1 MASWK
6 KILIEGDAV
15 VNNLATA
22 DLTQSS
28 SSRIYDLNGN
38 TNILGF
44 KDGVIRMVDASLEAE
59 FQFDSHNRLFT
70 LFNENAIRFKDGDNS
85 HYIDLK
91 PKSEVSASYTITLPG
106 AAPGSANRILEA
118 NATGDLSWIDTPSGG
133 GSVSIDNY
141 AENRV
146 LTAGDSD
153 GNIDGESNLT
163 FDGNHLT
170 AANRVFVG
178 SFLSLT
184 TNNNAIRGVDDGG
197 TSRELIKCDGSGNTH
212 VGNTAKKTLLSG
224 SSVDAGTLSLS
235 CGTFLATD
243 ITAQN
248 TGLSSAGDHGHGSV
262 VTYFGIDSG
271 AVTTAGRV
279 YYYDGSSWEYA
290 ASNVEAGNKAFLGMA
305 LGSTEDAGF
314 LLKGYVNTGTTLTA
328 AQQCFLGTQAQ
339 ITNTSPGQGQFKRV
353 MGHSVTTSVMYFNP
367 EATYLEI
374 GS

>member
-1 MASWK
+1 MATWK
-6 KILIEGDAV
+6 KILVDGD
-15 VNNLATA
+15 NTNLGNTN
-22 DLTQSS
+22 LTQTS
-28 SSRIYDLNGN
+28 SSRIYNLHGN

-44 KDGVIRMVDASLEAE
+44 QDGIVRMVDASLGAE

-70 LFNENAIRFKDGDNS
+70 LFNENAIRFNDANNS

-91 PKSEVSASYTITLPG
+91 PKSEVGTSYTITLPG
-106 AAPGSANRILEA
+106 SPPGSANRILES
-118 NATGDLSWIDTPSGG
+118 NSSGVLSWIDTPSGS
-133 GSVSIDNY
+133 GSISIDSY
-141 AENRV
+141 AEDRV

-153 GNIDGESNLT
+153 GNIDGEANMT
-163 FDGNHLT
+163 FNGNQLSITGRIVCTDLIVLDTNNKALRGRADGNE
-170 AANRVFVG
+170 V
-178 SFLSLT
+178 
-184 TNNNAIRGVDDGG
+184 
-197 TSRELIKCDGSGNTH
+197 RELIKCDGSGNTH
-212 VGNTAKKTLLSG
+212 VGNADEKTLLSG
-224 SSVDAGTLSLS
+224 SSVDAGTLNLS

-248 TGLSSAGDHGHGSV
+248 TGLNSAGDHGHGSM
-262 VTYFGIDSG
+262 VTYFGVDSG
-271 AVTTAGRV
+271 AGTTAGRV
-279 YYYDGSSWEYA
+279 YYYDGSSWEFA

-328 AQQCFLGTQAQ
+328 AQQCFLATNAS
-339 ITNTSPGQGQFKRV
+339 ITNTSPSTGQFKRV

>member
-6 KILIEGDAV
+6 KILVEGDAV
-15 VNNLATA
+15 ASNLATA
-22 DLTQSS
+22 DLTQTS

-44 KDGVIRMVDASLEAE
+44 KDGVIRMVDASMGAE

-70 LFNENAIRFKDGDNS
+70 LFNENAIRFNDADNS

-106 AAPGSANRILEA
+106 SAPGSANRILEA

-290 ASNVEAGNKAFLGMA
+290 VSNVEAGNKAFLGMA

>member
-1 MASWK
+1 VASWK
-6 KILIEGDAV
+6 KILLEGDAV
-15 VNNLATA
+15 TVNLGSGN
-22 DLTQSS
+22 LTQAGSP
-28 SSRIYDLNGN
+28 RTYDLNGDSSRLGLKGGIVQFASSSN
-38 TNILGF
+38 T
-44 KDGVIRMVDASLEAE
+44 VSY
-59 FQFDSHNRLFT
+59 QFDNVNGVFDSRSANGIRLS
-70 LFNENAIRFKDGDNS
+70 DGDNAQ
-85 HYIDLK
+85 HVNIK
-91 PKSEVSASYTITLPG
+91 PKSETVASYTITLPNAVPG
-106 AAPGSANRILEA
+106 AANKILES
-118 NATGDLSWIDTPSGG
+118 NATGDLSWIDTPSGS

-178 SFLSLT
+178 QFLSLT

-224 SSVDAGTLSLS
+224 VSVDAGTLSLS

-248 TGLSSAGDHGHGSV
+248 TGLSSAGDHGHGSI

-271 AVTTAGRV
+271 AGTTAGRV
-279 YYYDGSSWEYA
+279 YYYDGSSWEFA

-339 ITNTSPGQGQFKRV
+339 ITNTSPSQGQFKRV